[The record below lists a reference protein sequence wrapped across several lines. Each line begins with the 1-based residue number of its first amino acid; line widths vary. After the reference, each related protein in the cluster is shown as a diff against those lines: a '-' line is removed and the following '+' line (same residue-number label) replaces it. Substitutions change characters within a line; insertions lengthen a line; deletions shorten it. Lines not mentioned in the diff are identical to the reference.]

1 MNIKE
6 RLIQKINSLS
16 EKQLWELLVIIDEKR
31 RRPRKAFI
39 MEVHYEVGSESHT
52 DFILDI
58 SEGGLFMETINNFSV
73 GEEILFSFELR
84 DSKDPI
90 LVDGNISWQGK
101 HGFGVQ
107 FAELDDHQRQM
118 ITQLINSTNQP

>member
-1 MNIKE
+1 MNVKE
-6 RLIQKINSLS
+6 RLIAKINSLP

-39 MEVHYEVGSESHT
+39 MEVQYEVGGESHT

-58 SEGGLFMETINNFSV
+58 SEGGLFMETINSFSV
-73 GEEILFSFELR
+73 GEEILFRFELR
-84 DSKDPI
+84 DTKDPI
-90 LVDGNISWQGK
+90 LVNGTISWQGK

-107 FAELDDHQRQM
+107 FTELDDQQRRV
-118 ITQLINSTNQP
+118 ITHLINSTNQP